1 MNGKALTAE
10 DAEVLAEVAEEESA
24 FLCETLCVLCG

>member
-10 DAEVLAEVAEEESA
+10 DAEVLAEAAEEYSA
-24 FLCETLCVLCG
+24 FLCATLCVLCG

>member
-1 MNGKALTAE
+1 MDGKALTAE
-10 DAEVLAEVAEEESA
+10 DAEVLAEVAEDDSA